1 MKLFVL
7 VRYIKLD
14 VKPPLSVVRKKF
26 VIINGI
32 NISMVLSYM
41 SVEKVPCFLL
51 CLICLFNNE
60 YNLFAFKPLIT
71 NNQTTKYK

>member
-14 VKPPLSVVRKKF
+14 VKPPLSVVRKQF
-26 VIINGI
+26 VFINGI
-32 NISMVLSYM
+32 NIRMVLSYM
-41 SVEKVPCFLL
+41 SVEKVPYFLL
-51 CLICLFNNE
+51 CLICLFNYE
-60 YNLFAFKPLIT
+60 YSLFAFKPLIT